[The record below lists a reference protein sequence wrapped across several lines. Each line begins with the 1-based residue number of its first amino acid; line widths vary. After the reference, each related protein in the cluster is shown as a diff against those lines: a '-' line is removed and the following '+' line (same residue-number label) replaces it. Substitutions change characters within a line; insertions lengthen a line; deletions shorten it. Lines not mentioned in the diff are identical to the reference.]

1 MSTKILTRRNP
12 TKTSLRGRRCKEE
25 RHQQILA
32 AAFEEFAANGY
43 ATARLEDVA
52 KRGGMAKGTIYL
64 YFKDKGR
71 LFRAVVRS
79 LISPV
84 FENLAAFVGGFSG
97 SAEEL
102 LRELLSRHYAQ
113 VVRNEK
119 ARAILRLLIAESG
132 KFPQLSDIFH
142 REIINPGVAALR
154 RVLEKGASS
163 GEFRKTKVRNF
174 PQILIAP
181 GVLAILW
188 ILILGNQHRLN
199 LHAYMSAH
207 MEFVLYAL
215 RKTRPEGFSK
225 HKTRSR
231 GERS

>member
-1 MSTKILTRRNP
+1 MGSKSLTRRGP
-12 TKTSLRGRRCKEE
+12 TKAFLRSRRRKAE
-25 RHQQILA
+25 RHQQILE

-43 ATARLEDVA
+43 AAARLEDVA

-64 YFKDKGR
+64 YFKDKER

-84 FENLAAFVGGFSG
+84 FEKLAAFIGAFSG

-142 REIINPGVAALR
+142 REIIDPGVAALR
-154 RVLEKGASS
+154 QVLEKGAVS

-188 ILILGNQHRLN
+188 ILILGGRYGLD
-199 LHAYMSAH
+199 LDAYKSAH

-215 RKTRPEGFSK
+215 RKPRSGGCCKQE
-225 HKTRSR
+225 TRSR
-231 GERS
+231 GEHS